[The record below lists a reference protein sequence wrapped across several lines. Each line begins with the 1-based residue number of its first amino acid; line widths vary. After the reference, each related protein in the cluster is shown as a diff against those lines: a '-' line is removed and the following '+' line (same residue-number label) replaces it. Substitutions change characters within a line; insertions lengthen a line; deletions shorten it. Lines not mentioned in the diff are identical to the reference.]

1 LGVRQSGHIAALGF
15 DLYCQLLA
23 EAVEELKAKQAGEV
37 REKVITGEEKQSPSI
52 SLPLDA
58 HIAEEYVA
66 NLNTRLSLY
75 HRLAKV
81 QHIEEV
87 GDIAREF
94 QDRFGPLPEP
104 VENLLYIVKIKVLAT
119 RAKVSSISTQGRQI
133 VIKPQ
138 TVDSP
143 LNIRGAGGVISRYPD
158 GAVRI
163 GATQVKLDA
172 KLLGEGWKVVLEE
185 ILSSNYA

>member
-1 LGVRQSGHIAALGF
+1 
-15 DLYCQLLA
+15 
-23 EAVEELKAKQAGEV
+23 V
-37 REKVITGEEKQSPSI
+37 REKPVLSGVEGVAVGEERELPSI

-58 HIAEEYVA
+58 HIPEEYVS

-75 HRLAKV
+75 HRLAEV
-81 QHIEEV
+81 EHTEEV
-87 GDIAREF
+87 EEAAREF

-119 RAKVSSISTQGRQI
+119 RARVSSISTQGRQI

-143 LNIRGAGGVISRYPD
+143 LKLRGARGVMSEYLD
-158 GAVRI
+158 SAVKI
-163 GATQVKLDA
+163 GATQIKLDTRLMGD
-172 KLLGEGWKVVLEE
+172 KWKAVLEE
-185 ILSSNYA
+185 MLSSNYA